1 MKNMRLSILTIGFC
15 LAIMMVF
22 CQGEAKAQFS
32 KPVVVFKGK
41 VLDAKTMTPH
51 SVKVSVREVDNKAVE
66 ITASRSNSVSGNYL
80 VVLKPQT
87 KYWLHLEG
95 NGVEVKDIL
104 IKTPAVADKTVTVQE
119 DIPVSVLSR
128 NHTARQ

>member
-1 MKNMRLSILTIGFC
+1 MKNTRLSILTVGFC
-15 LAIMMVF
+15 LAVLAVF
-22 CQGEAKAQFS
+22 CQSEAKAQFS

-41 VLDAKTMTPH
+41 VLNAKTMAPH
-51 SVKVSVREVDNKAVE
+51 SVKVSVREVDNKSLE

-95 NGVEVKDIL
+95 NGVEAKDIL
-104 IKTPAVADKTVTVQE
+104 IKTPAVADRTVTVEE

>member
-1 MKNMRLSILTIGFC
+1 MKKSILSILFAGFS
-15 LAIMMVF
+15 LVLL
-22 CQGEAKAQFS
+22 CQSEANAQFS

-41 VLDAKTMTPH
+41 VRNAKTLEPH
-51 SVKVSVREVDNKAVE
+51 SVRVSVRETDNKAKE

-95 NGVEVKDIL
+95 PGIETRDIL
-104 IKTPAVADKTVTVQE
+104 VKTP
-119 DIPVSVLSR
+119 
-128 NHTARQ
+128 